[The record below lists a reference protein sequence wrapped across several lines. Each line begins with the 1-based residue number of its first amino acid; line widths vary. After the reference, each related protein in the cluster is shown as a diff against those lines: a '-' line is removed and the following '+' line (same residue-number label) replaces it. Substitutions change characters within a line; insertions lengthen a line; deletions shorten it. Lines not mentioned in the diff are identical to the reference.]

1 MSDVLAYMSIPG
13 IRLRNSSSV
22 IHGEVFD
29 DITDWGGTFVEKA
42 RAALLQLASG
52 PKGRGRLIIDG
63 VSSAL
68 GSRGHAITI
77 EPAEDFDGQAGSGW
91 SEDALL
97 VRWNPEPMP
106 VSGEDFDQLDGIPA
120 FIILGHELI
129 HAMHSLTGMVTRTKN
144 WSHDKAIE
152 EARTIGLGPWE
163 GEPLTENGLRDEW
176 GLLQRTTFCGSEA
189 KQFLKGTGYNI

>member
-1 MSDVLAYMSIPG
+1 MSEVLAYMSIPG
-13 IRLRNSSSV
+13 IRIRNSSSV
-22 IHGEVFD
+22 IEGEVFD

-42 RAALLQLASG
+42 RAALLELASG
-52 PKGRGRLIIDG
+52 PMGRGRMIIDG
-63 VSSAL
+63 VSAAL

-77 EPAEDFDGQAGSGW
+77 EPATDFDGQAGSGW
-91 SEDALL
+91 SDELLL

-106 VSGEDFDQLDGIPA
+106 VSGDDFDQLDGIPA

-129 HAMHSLTGMVTRTKN
+129 HAMHSLTGMVTRTRN
-144 WSHDKAIE
+144 RWDDKAVE

-176 GLLQRTTFCGSEA
+176 GLRPRRTFTGSEA
-189 KQFLKGTGYNI
+189 KQFLKGTGYDI